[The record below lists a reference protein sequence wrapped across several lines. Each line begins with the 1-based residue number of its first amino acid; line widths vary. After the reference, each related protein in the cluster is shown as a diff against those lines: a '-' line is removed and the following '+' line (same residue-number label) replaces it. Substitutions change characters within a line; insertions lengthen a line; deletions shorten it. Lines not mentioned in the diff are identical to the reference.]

1 MFEQYAE
8 SVMNECDC
16 KFCNNGAVLLEG
28 LTLAEI
34 LGEDNQSEEM
44 TMGGM

>member
-1 MFEQYAE
+1 
-8 SVMNECDC
+8 MNEYDC
-16 KFCNNGAVLLEG
+16 KFCDNGAVLLEG

-34 LGEDNQSEEM
+34 LCEDSQSEEM

>member
-16 KFCNNGAVLLEG
+16 KFCDSGAVLLEG

-44 TMGGM
+44 KMGGM

>member
-16 KFCNNGAVLLEG
+16 KFCDYGAVLLEG